1 MDLYNGF
8 NGLRHRINW
17 TYFTVLDGLAHPLYS
32 INIKEQ
38 YMEIKKIFETV
49 CKAITSAMG
58 VAVVVLSIVT
68 DLEENT
74 AISLLGIGLTCA
86 GLALMSK

>member
-1 MDLYNGF
+1 
-8 NGLRHRINW
+8 
-17 TYFTVLDGLAHPLYS
+17 
-32 INIKEQ
+32 
-38 YMEIKKIFETV
+38 MEIKKIFETV

-74 AISLLGIGLTCA
+74 AISLLGIGLTCS

>member
-1 MDLYNGF
+1 
-8 NGLRHRINW
+8 
-17 TYFTVLDGLAHPLYS
+17 
-32 INIKEQ
+32 
-38 YMEIKKIFETV
+38 MEIKKIFETV

-74 AISLLGIGLTCA
+74 TISLLGIGLTCA

>member
-1 MDLYNGF
+1 
-8 NGLRHRINW
+8 
-17 TYFTVLDGLAHPLYS
+17 
-32 INIKEQ
+32 
-38 YMEIKKIFETV
+38 MEIKKIFETV

-74 AISLLGIGLTCA
+74 AISLLGIGLACS
-86 GLALMSK
+86 GLVIMQANKNYSSPFLPHTYIMC